1 MFNST
6 KGVVFFGTPH
16 QGSTFASYGAT
27 LARVLGSV
35 AFKPAPELLRSLKN
49 GRQRLCNHTDEFRQ
63 LLEMK
68 PLGIVSFYET
78 KTMILGN
85 PVSIPHEHLE
95 GSFGLSECRSL
106 PRSPHS

>member
-1 MFNST
+1 MFNCT

-16 QGSTFASYGAT
+16 QGSTFATYGAT
-27 LARVLGSV
+27 LARALGSV

-49 GRQRLCNHTDEFRQ
+49 GSQRLSNLTDEFRQ

-68 PLGIVSFYET
+68 PFSIVSFYET

-85 PVSIPHEHLE
+85 PVSILHGHLE
-95 GSFGLSECRSL
+95 RGFGLSECRSL